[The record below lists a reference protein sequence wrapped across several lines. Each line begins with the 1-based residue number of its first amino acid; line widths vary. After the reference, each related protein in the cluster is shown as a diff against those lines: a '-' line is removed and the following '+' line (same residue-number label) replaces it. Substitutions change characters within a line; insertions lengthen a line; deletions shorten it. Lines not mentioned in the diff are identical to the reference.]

1 VERKIA
7 DREKRVRKTRYL
19 AWALLSYFFILA
31 LASCSSFTTYVM
43 DSLPPEHKII
53 IDGKTDDWRG
63 ALAILE
69 DGNISIGFSNDQ
81 EYLYVCL
88 LAEDE
93 LMQSQIMMQ
102 GMTVW
107 FDPQG
112 GTKKAFGIKYPLGIS
127 PGERPMGPRG
137 EQGEVGFK
145 DFPEEVLSKL
155 EIIKSKKETPQKM
168 LVEEAK
174 GIEIKA
180 VPASGLM
187 VYELRIPL
195 LQTEEHPF
203 AVGAQPG
210 KKIGVGFETGKF
222 NPGKMPGRPSG
233 GLSPRGGGSS
243 PGGGRMGGFGMMPEM
258 PKGLKIWTQVQLS
271 SGKSGDGTKLLLVKK
286 IYEAADP
293 EKDRSRCGEAQAENL
308 EAIHERPR

>member
-7 DREKRVRKTRYL
+7 DREKRVKKTRFQ
-19 AWALLSYFFILA
+19 AGALLLFFLILA
-31 LASCSSFTTYVM
+31 LAGCSPITTYVM
-43 DSLPPEHKII
+43 DSLPPELKIT

-63 ALAILE
+63 ALSVLE
-69 DGNISIGFSNDQ
+69 DGNASIGFSNDQ

-88 LAEDE
+88 IAEDE
-93 LMQSQIMMQ
+93 LGRAQIMMQ

-127 PGERPMGPRG
+127 PGERPMRPRG
-137 EQGEVGFK
+137 ERGEVGFE
-145 DFPEEVLSKL
+145 DFPQEALSEL
-155 EIIKSKKETPQKM
+155 EIVTSEKETPQKM
-168 LVEEAK
+168 PVEEAK

-195 LQTEEHPF
+195 IQTEEHPF
-203 AVGAQPG
+203 AVGAEPG

-233 GLSPRGGGSS
+233 GLSPRGGGSG
-243 PGGGRMGGFGMMPEM
+243 PGGGRMGGLGMMPET
-258 PKGLKIWTQVQLS
+258 PKGLKIWAQVQLS
-271 SGKSGDGTKLLLVKK
+271 LGKSGGRMELWSVAK
-286 IYEAADP
+286 IDEAEVP
-293 EKDRSRCGEAQAENL
+293 EESTRR
-308 EAIHERPR
+308 